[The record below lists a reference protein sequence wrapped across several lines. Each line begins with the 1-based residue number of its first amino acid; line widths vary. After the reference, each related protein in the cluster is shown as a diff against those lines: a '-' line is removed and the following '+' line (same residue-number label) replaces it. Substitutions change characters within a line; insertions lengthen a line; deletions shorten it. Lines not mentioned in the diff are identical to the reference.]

1 MKRSTIL
8 LAALLAT
15 TACTQSTSSQPAGSL
30 AGVDQSLIDK
40 SVKPGD
46 DFNAYASGAW
56 AAKTEIPADRSSVGV
71 GFDVF
76 KVAEA
81 RNRELIEGNV
91 VWDCGAAHI
100 DYEHG
105 GRNNNRWVGNV
116 LSAGREE
123 PPEAKALRD
132 AIAVRRKK
140 GLNPPDVAP

>member
-8 LAALLAT
+8 LAALLVT

-56 AAKTEIPADRSSVGV
+56 AAKTEIPADRSTVGV

-81 RNRELIEGNV
+81 RNRELIEG
-91 VWDCGAAHI
+91 A
-100 DYEHG
+100 
-105 GRNNNRWVGNV
+105 
-116 LSAGREE
+116 
-123 PPEAKALRD
+123 AKANAAAGTDQRR
-132 AIAVRRKK
+132 IADYYAAYTDTA
-140 GLNPPDVAP
+140 GIE

>member
-81 RNRELIEGNV
+81 RNRELIEG
-91 VWDCGAAHI
+91 AAKAMRRP
-100 DYEHG
+100 EPT
-105 GRNNNRWVGNV
+105 
-116 LSAGREE
+116 SAGSQTIIRPIRI
-123 PPEAKALRD
+123 PPESRSTAW
-132 AIAVRRKK
+132 RRSR
-140 GLNPPDVAP
+140 PRSIRSRR